1 MAASSSSLAGKTYPS
16 TPNVTIPAMPSG
28 GNSGGHEPAARAKR
42 ALERRATTL
51 GSQIARSVQKRWAS
65 MPADRREKLEAL
77 VPPQPDVSA
86 VEVHDLRAELT
97 RELDRL
103 AGANIRASRQ
113 SDRLASEA
121 PPVDGQA

>member
-1 MAASSSSLAGKTYPS
+1 
-16 TPNVTIPAMPSG
+16 MPSG
-28 GNSGGHEPAARAKR
+28 GNSGGQEPAARAKR
-42 ALERRATTL
+42 ALERGATTL
-51 GSQIARSVQKRWAS
+51 GSQIARSVQKRWAN

-113 SDRLASEA
+113 SDRVAGEA